1 MKQAHITL
9 SKGWHSMSLILAAGS
24 WKQDSSWL
32 LHGFISCHFF
42 FIIFLYSS
50 FNHVSFTLF
59 MFLFCFRR
67 SISACFLLFYFYLLS
82 PTAVW
87 LHHDVNPIYTF
98 EMMGQMRDFPTLDTT
113 ELTALCSSV
122 VQAINN

>member
-1 MKQAHITL
+1 MKQAHSTL
-9 SKGWHSMSLILAAGS
+9 SKGWHSMSSILALGS

-42 FIIFLYSS
+42 FIIFLYSL
-50 FNHVSFTLF
+50 FNHVPSTLF

-67 SISACFLLFYFYLLS
+67 SISAWFLLVLLYLLL
-82 PTAVW
+82 PHAVR

-98 EMMGQMRDFPTLDTT
+98 EMMGQMSDFPTI
-113 ELTALCSSV
+113 ELTASCSSV